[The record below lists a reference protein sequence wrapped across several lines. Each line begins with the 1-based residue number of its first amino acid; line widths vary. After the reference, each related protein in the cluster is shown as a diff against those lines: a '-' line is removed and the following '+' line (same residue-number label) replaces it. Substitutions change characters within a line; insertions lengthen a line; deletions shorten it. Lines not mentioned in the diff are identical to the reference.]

1 MFKSKR
7 TRQLEE
13 ALDYNAKLRAEI
25 NKRLLKCINDNT
37 QLEKENMRLKEA
49 NERIAKQIAGLKD
62 INHKLAKRIVILDRH
77 GQWLQP
83 MFNHEYISQPPAV
96 LCSECN
102 YWSNNISYFCPHCG
116 AKMDEGDDEDV

>member
-13 ALDYNAKLRAEI
+13 ELNYNAQVRAKI
-25 NKRLLKCINDNT
+25 NETLFKCINDNT
-37 QLEKENMRLKEA
+37 QLEKESMRLKEA
-49 NERIAKQIAGLKD
+49 NEKLIRQIANMKE
-62 INHKLAKRIVILDRH
+62 INNMLAKRIATFDRH
-77 GQWLQP
+77 GEWLQP

-102 YWSNNISYFCPHCG
+102 HWSNNISRFCPHCG
-116 AKMDEGDDEDV
+116 AKMDE

>member
-13 ALDYNAKLRAEI
+13 ALNYNAQVRAKI
-25 NKRLLKCINDNT
+25 NERLFKCINDNT
-37 QLEKENMRLKEA
+37 QLEKESMRLKEA
-49 NERIAKQIAGLKD
+49 NERLIRQIANMKE
-62 INHKLAKRIVILDRH
+62 INNTLAKRIITLDRH
-77 GQWLQP
+77 GEWLQP

-102 YWSNNISYFCPHCG
+102 HWSNYVYLFCPQCG
-116 AKMDEGDDEDV
+116 AKMDKCDEYV

>member
-13 ALDYNAKLRAEI
+13 ALNYSAQVRAKI
-25 NKRLLKCINDNT
+25 NEKLFKCINDNT
-37 QLEKENMRLKEA
+37 QLEKDNMRLKEA
-49 NERIAKQIAGLKD
+49 NERLIRQTADLKE
-62 INHKLAKRIVILDRH
+62 INHMLAKRIAVLDRH
-77 GQWLQP
+77 GEWLQP

-102 YWSNNISYFCPHCG
+102 HWSNNVSRFCPHCG
-116 AKMDEGDDEDV
+116 VKMDE

>member
-7 TRQLEE
+7 ISQLEE
-13 ALDYNAKLRAEI
+13 ELNYNAQVRAKI
-25 NKRLLKCINDNT
+25 NKILFKCINDNT

-49 NERIAKQIAGLKD
+49 NERLVRQIANMKE
-62 INHKLAKRIVILDRH
+62 INNMLAKRIATFDRH
-77 GQWLQP
+77 GEWLQP

-102 YWSNNISYFCPHCG
+102 HWSNNVSRFCPHCG
-116 AKMDEGDDEDV
+116 AKMDE